1 MNQEMFE
8 LVRSVSTIVGDSFLL
23 KQQTVNSTDSNKK
36 FLQPSH
42 NKRCHTTTTP
52 FHAIVSSIHCMMYIC
67 LFVVVVVY
75 MSLSM
80 LVPMLFCDRPST
92 RDHAMF

>member
-52 FHAIVSSIHCMMYIC
+52 FHAIVSSIYCMI
-67 LFVVVVVY
+67 FVY
-75 MSLSM
+75 MFVCICRCRM
-80 LVPMLFCDRPST
+80 LVPMLLCDRPST